1 MPTSKRLSALGSG
14 VFARSD
20 AAKQTYRER
29 TSQRGG
35 PALVDLSIGSSDLA
49 PPKEVLQSIATAV
62 LQPSSTSYCLQ
73 AGVKPFHRAVADWC
87 RQRFGVVV
95 DTDREVQLLVGSQ
108 EGTAHLPLAVLD
120 HGDAALHLDP
130 CYPSHSGGLH
140 LAGAAVQKLPLSQ
153 EHNWR
158 PDLQSIRASQWD
170 QLKLFVLGYPHNPTA
185 RVGDQEDLNRI
196 MGLGTRH
203 QLVIAHDN
211 PYVDLALDGVAPT
224 LLQAS
229 GWRDWGIEFFSLSKG
244 WCLGGLRLGF
254 AVGAAPLIAA
264 LRQTK
269 AVIDFNQSLALQQGG
284 IQALQEFAHWPA
296 QLHPIFRERRDRVV
310 HLLSNRGWNVAIPDM
325 AMYLWMPLP
334 AAALARGWSDEQTA
348 SELLQRSGVALT
360 PGSGFGTA
368 GRDWLRMALVRPV
381 EELELAAQRLMD
393 ALDE

>member
-1 MPTSKRLSALGSG
+1 MPTSKRLNALGSG

-20 AAKQTYRER
+20 TAKQAYRENA
-29 TSQRGG
+29 SPQGG
-35 PALVDLSIGSSDLA
+35 PALIDLSIGSSDLA
-49 PPKEVLQSIATAV
+49 PPEQVLQSIAKAV
-62 LQPSSTSYCLQ
+62 LDPSSTSYCLQ
-73 AGVKPFHRAVADWC
+73 AGIKPFHRAVADWC
-87 RQRFGVVV
+87 RQRFGIDV
-95 DTDREVQLLVGSQ
+95 DPDREVQLLVGSQ

-120 HGDAALHLDP
+120 HGDPALHLDP

-140 LAGAAVQKLPLSQ
+140 LAGASVQKLPLSQ
-153 EHNWR
+153 QHNWR
-158 PDLQSIRASQWD
+158 PDLQCIRASQWD
-170 QLKLFVLGYPHNPTA
+170 LLKLFVLGYPHNPTA
-185 RVGDQEDLNRI
+185 RVGDQEDLNQI

-211 PYVDLALDGVAPT
+211 PYVDLALDGVAPS
-224 LLQAS
+224 LLQAP

-284 IQALQEFAHWPA
+284 IMALQEFAHWPG
-296 QLHPIFRERRDRVV
+296 QLLPIFRERRDRVV
-310 HLLSNRGWNVAIPDM
+310 HVLSKRGWTIASPDM

-334 AAALARGWSDEQTA
+334 AAAQARGWSDEQTA
-348 SELLQRSGVALT
+348 AELLQRSGVALT
-360 PGSGFGTA
+360 PGSGFGA
-368 GRDWLRMALVRPV
+368 SGRDWLRMALVRPV
-381 EELELAAQRLMD
+381 DELELAAQRLMD

>member
-1 MPTSKRLSALGSG
+1 MPTSKRLNALGSG

-20 AAKQTYRER
+20 AAKQAYRENA
-29 TSQRGG
+29 SQQAG
-35 PALVDLSIGSSDLA
+35 PALIDLSIGSSAPA
-49 PPKEVLQSIATAV
+49 PPPTAIPSMCTAV
-62 LQPSSTSYCLQ
+62 LDPSSTSYCLQ

-87 RQRFGVVV
+87 RQRFGIDV
-95 DTDREVQLLVGSQ
+95 DPDREVQLLVGSQ

-120 HGDAALHLDP
+120 HGDPALHLDP

-140 LAGAAVQKLPLSQ
+140 LAGASVQQLPLSQ

-158 PDLQSIRASQWD
+158 PDLQCIRASQWD
-170 QLKLFVLGYPHNPTA
+170 LLKLFVLGYPHNPTA
-185 RVGDQEDLNRI
+185 RVGDQEDLNQI

-211 PYVDLALDGVAPT
+211 PYVDLALDGVAPS
-224 LLQAS
+224 LLQAP

-284 IQALQEFAHWPA
+284 IMALQEFAHWPG
-296 QLHPIFRERRDRVV
+296 QLRPIFRERRDRVV
-310 HLLSNRGWNVAIPDM
+310 RLLSNRGWTIASPEM

-334 AAALARGWSDEQTA
+334 AAAIARGWSDEQTA
-348 SELLQRSGVALT
+348 AELLRRSGVALT
-360 PGSGFGTA
+360 PGSGFGA
-368 GRDWLRMALVRPV
+368 SGRDWLRMALVRPV
-381 EELELAAQRLMD
+381 DELELAAQRLMD

>member
-1 MPTSKRLSALGSG
+1 MPTSKRLNALGSG

-20 AAKQTYRER
+20 AAKQAYRENA
-29 TSQRGG
+29 SQQAG
-35 PALVDLSIGSSDLA
+35 PALIDLPSGPSAPA
-49 PPKEVLQSIATAV
+49 PPEQVLQSIAKAV
-62 LQPSSTSYCLQ
+62 LDPSSTSYCLQ

-87 RQRFGVVV
+87 RQRFGIDV
-95 DTDREVQLLVGSQ
+95 DPDREVQLLVGSQ

-120 HGDAALHLDP
+120 HGDPALHLDP

-140 LAGAAVQKLPLSQ
+140 LAGASVQQLPLSQ

-158 PDLQSIRASQWD
+158 PDLQCIRASQWD
-170 QLKLFVLGYPHNPTA
+170 LLKLFVLGYPHNPTA
-185 RVGDQEDLNRI
+185 RVGDQEDLNQI

-211 PYVDLALDGVAPT
+211 PYVDLALDGVAPS
-224 LLQAS
+224 LLQAP

-284 IQALQEFAHWPA
+284 IMALQEFAHWPG
-296 QLHPIFRERRDRVV
+296 QLRPIFRERRDRVV
-310 HLLSNRGWNVAIPDM
+310 RLLSNRGWTIASPEM

-334 AAALARGWSDEQTA
+334 AAAIARGWSDEQTA
-348 SELLQRSGVALT
+348 AELLRRSGVALT
-360 PGSGFGTA
+360 PGSGFGA
-368 GRDWLRMALVRPV
+368 SGRDWLRMALVRPV
-381 EELELAAQRLMD
+381 DELELAAQRLMD

>member
-1 MPTSKRLSALGSG
+1 MPTSKRLNALGSG

-20 AAKQTYRER
+20 AAKQAYRENA
-29 TSQRGG
+29 SQQAG
-35 PALVDLSIGSSDLA
+35 PALIDLSVGSPGRA
-49 PPKEVLQSIATAV
+49 PPEQVLQSIAKAV
-62 LQPSSTSYCLQ
+62 LDPSSTSYCLQ

-87 RQRFGVVV
+87 RQRFGIDV
-95 DTDREVQLLVGSQ
+95 DPDREVQLLVGSQ

-120 HGDAALHLDP
+120 HGDPALHLDP

-140 LAGAAVQKLPLSQ
+140 LAGASVQQLPLSQ

-158 PDLQSIRASQWD
+158 PDLQCIRASQWD
-170 QLKLFVLGYPHNPTA
+170 LLKLFVLGYPHNPTA
-185 RVGDQEDLNRI
+185 RVGDQEDLNQI

-211 PYVDLALDGVAPT
+211 PYVDLALDGVAPS
-224 LLQAS
+224 LLQAP

-284 IQALQEFAHWPA
+284 IMALQEFAHWPG
-296 QLHPIFRERRDRVV
+296 QLRPIFRERRDRVV
-310 HLLSNRGWNVAIPDM
+310 RLLSNRGWTIASPEM

-334 AAALARGWSDEQTA
+334 AAAIARGWSDEQTA
-348 SELLQRSGVALT
+348 AELLRRSGVALT
-360 PGSGFGTA
+360 PGSGFGA
-368 GRDWLRMALVRPV
+368 SGRDWLRMALVRPV
-381 EELELAAQRLMD
+381 DELELAAQRLMD

>member
-1 MPTSKRLSALGSG
+1 MPTSKRLNALGSG

-20 AAKQTYRER
+20 AAKQAYRENA
-29 TSQRGG
+29 SQQGG
-35 PALVDLSIGSSDLA
+35 PALIDLSIGSSDLA
-49 PPKEVLQSIATAV
+49 PPEQVLQSIAKAV
-62 LQPSSTSYCLQ
+62 LDPSSTSYCLQ

-87 RQRFGVVV
+87 RQRFGIDV
-95 DTDREVQLLVGSQ
+95 DPNREVQLLIGSQ

-120 HGDAALHLDP
+120 HGDPALHLDP

-140 LAGAAVQKLPLSQ
+140 LAGASVQELPLYQ
-153 EHNWR
+153 EYNWR
-158 PDLQSIRASQWD
+158 PDLQCIRASQWD
-170 QLKLFVLGYPHNPTA
+170 LLKLFVLGYPHNPTA
-185 RVGDQEDLNRI
+185 RVGDQEDLNQI

-211 PYVDLALDGVAPT
+211 PYVDLALDGVAPS
-224 LLQAS
+224 LLQAP
-229 GWRDWGIEFFSLSKG
+229 GWRDCGIEFFSLSKG

-284 IQALQEFAHWPA
+284 IMALQEFAHWPG
-296 QLHPIFRERRDRVV
+296 QLRPIFRERRDRVV
-310 HLLSNRGWNVAIPDM
+310 RLLSDRGWTIASPDM

-334 AAALARGWSDEQTA
+334 AAAKARGWSDEQTA
-348 SELLQRSGVALT
+348 AELLQRSGVALT
-360 PGSGFGTA
+360 PGSGFGA
-368 GRDWLRMALVRPV
+368 SGRDWLRMALVRPV
-381 EELELAAQRLMD
+381 DELELAAQRLMD

>member
-1 MPTSKRLSALGSG
+1 MPTSKRLNALGSG

-20 AAKQTYRER
+20 TAKQAYRENA
-29 TSQRGG
+29 SQQGG
-35 PALVDLSIGSSDLA
+35 PALIDLSIGSSDLA
-49 PPKEVLQSIATAV
+49 PPEQVLQSIAKAV
-62 LQPSSTSYCLQ
+62 LDPSSTSYCLQ

-87 RQRFGVVV
+87 RQRFGIDV
-95 DTDREVQLLVGSQ
+95 DPNREVQLLVGSQ

-120 HGDAALHLDP
+120 HGDPALHLDP

-140 LAGAAVQKLPLSQ
+140 LAGASVQELPLSQ

-158 PDLQSIRASQWD
+158 PDLQCIRASQWD
-170 QLKLFVLGYPHNPTA
+170 LLKLFVLGYPHNPTA
-185 RVGDQEDLNRI
+185 RVGDQEDLNQI

-211 PYVDLALDGVAPT
+211 PYVDLALEGVAPS
-224 LLQAS
+224 LLQAP

-284 IQALQEFAHWPA
+284 IMALQEFAHWPG
-296 QLHPIFRERRDRVV
+296 QLRPIFRERRDRVV
-310 HLLSNRGWNVAIPDM
+310 RLLSDRGWTIASPDM

-334 AAALARGWSDEQTA
+334 AAAKARGWSDEQTA
-348 SELLQRSGVALT
+348 AELLQHSGVDLT
-360 PGSGFGTA
+360 PGSGFGA
-368 GRDWLRMALVRPV
+368 SGLDWLRMALVRPV
-381 EELELAAQRLMD
+381 DELELAAQRLMD

>member
-1 MPTSKRLSALGSG
+1 MPTSKRLNALGSG

-20 AAKQTYRER
+20 AAKQAYRENA
-29 TSQRGG
+29 SQQGG
-35 PALVDLSIGSSDLA
+35 PALIDLSIGSSDLA
-49 PPKEVLQSIATAV
+49 PPEQVLQSIAKAV
-62 LQPSSTSYCLQ
+62 LDPSSTSYCLQ

-87 RQRFGVVV
+87 RQRFGIDV
-95 DTDREVQLLVGSQ
+95 DPNREVQLLVGSQ

-120 HGDAALHLDP
+120 HGDPALHLDP

-140 LAGAAVQKLPLSQ
+140 LAGASVQELPLSQ
-153 EHNWR
+153 EDNWR
-158 PDLQSIRASQWD
+158 PDLQCIRASQWD
-170 QLKLFVLGYPHNPTA
+170 LLKLFVLGYPHNPTA
-185 RVGDQEDLNRI
+185 RVGDQEDLNQI
-196 MGLGTRH
+196 MGLGKRH

-211 PYVDLALDGVAPT
+211 PYVDLALDGVAPS
-224 LLQAS
+224 LLQAP

-284 IQALQEFAHWPA
+284 IMALQEFAHWPC
-296 QLHPIFRERRDRVV
+296 LLRPIFRGRRDRVV
-310 HLLSNRGWNVAIPDM
+310 RLLSDRGWTIASPDM

-334 AAALARGWSDEQTA
+334 AAAKARGWSDEQTA
-348 SELLQRSGVALT
+348 AELLQRSGVALT
-360 PGSGFGTA
+360 PGSGFGA
-368 GRDWLRMALVRPV
+368 SGRDWLRMALVRPV
-381 EELELAAQRLMD
+381 DELELAAQRLMD

>member
-1 MPTSKRLSALGSG
+1 M
-14 VFARSD
+14 
-20 AAKQTYRER
+20 
-29 TSQRGG
+29 
-35 PALVDLSIGSSDLA
+35 
-49 PPKEVLQSIATAV
+49 LQSIAKAV
-62 LQPSSTSYCLQ
+62 LDPSSTSYCLQ

-87 RQRFGVVV
+87 RQRFGIDV
-95 DTDREVQLLVGSQ
+95 DPDREVQLLVGSQ

-120 HGDAALHLDP
+120 HGDPALHLDP

-140 LAGAAVQKLPLSQ
+140 LAGASVQQLPLSQ

-158 PDLQSIRASQWD
+158 PDLQCIRASQWD
-170 QLKLFVLGYPHNPTA
+170 LLKLFVLGYPHNPTA
-185 RVGDQEDLNRI
+185 RVGDQEDLNQI

-211 PYVDLALDGVAPT
+211 PYVDLALDGVAPS
-224 LLQAS
+224 LLQAP

-284 IQALQEFAHWPA
+284 IMALQEFAHWPG
-296 QLHPIFRERRDRVV
+296 QLRPIFRERRDRVV
-310 HLLSNRGWNVAIPDM
+310 RLLSNRGWTIASPEM

-334 AAALARGWSDEQTA
+334 AAAKARGWSDEQTA
-348 SELLQRSGVALT
+348 AELLRRSGVALT
-360 PGSGFGTA
+360 PGSGFGA
-368 GRDWLRMALVRPV
+368 SGRDWLRMALVRPV
-381 EELELAAQRLMD
+381 DELELAAQRLMD